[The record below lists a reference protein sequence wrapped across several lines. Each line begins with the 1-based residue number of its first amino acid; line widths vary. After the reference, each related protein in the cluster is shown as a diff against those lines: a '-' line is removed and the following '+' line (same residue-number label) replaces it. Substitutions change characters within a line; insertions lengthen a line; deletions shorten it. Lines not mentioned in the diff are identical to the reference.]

1 MKDLKTTFTENKDN
15 GHIEIV
21 QDNLDIIDKDKEKG
35 MLKKGIVKEMIERM
49 ERQNKKETNSIQT
62 IRKKLEI
69 ERDIKKEKEI
79 TKEET

>member
-1 MKDLKTTFTENKDN
+1 MEKKDN
-15 GHIEIV
+15 NHIEMV
-21 QDNLDIIDKDKEKG
+21 QNKLDIIDEDKEKG